1 MAENFWV
8 FHNGIFSRLVFILP
22 KQTKVLFSCSYY
34 FLRGVYHNCKKQT
47 SALKV
52 NVNFLCIVII
62 HSEIFSRANKNIYRE
77 SLRFTGKIAFSISLL
92 SVEVEQFPGVC
103 FEYENCISRKNQK
116 RNQLSVGTGYSVFLQ
131 ANWPSVKLLLWK
143 FQCKN
148 VIACGI
154 IMMAPYMWSFS
165 RVLWIYPWD

>member
-1 MAENFWV
+1 MAKNFWV

-62 HSEIFSRANKNIYRE
+62 HSEIFSRANKKYIYRE
-77 SLRFTGKIAFSISLL
+77 STIYRKNCFLYFPAVGRSGAISWSMFWVWKLYKQKKSKEKSTVCRYRLLSIS
-92 SVEVEQFPGVC
+92 S
-103 FEYENCISRKNQK
+103 S
-116 RNQLSVGTGYSVFLQ
+116 
-131 ANWPSVKLLLWK
+131 
-143 FQCKN
+143 
-148 VIACGI
+148 
-154 IMMAPYMWSFS
+154 
-165 RVLWIYPWD
+165 

>member
-1 MAENFWV
+1 MAENFLV

-22 KQTKVLFSCSYY
+22 KQTKALYSCSYY

-47 SALKV
+47 SVLKV

-62 HSEIFSRANKNIYRE
+62 HSDIFSRANKNIYIYIQ

-103 FEYENCISRKNQK
+103 FEYENCIGRQNQK
-116 RNQLSVGTGYSVFLQ
+116 RNQLSADTGYSVFLQ
-131 ANWPSVKLLLWK
+131 AN
-143 FQCKN
+143 
-148 VIACGI
+148 
-154 IMMAPYMWSFS
+154 
-165 RVLWIYPWD
+165 

>member
-62 HSEIFSRANKNIYRE
+62 HSEIFSRANKKYIYRVYNLQE
-77 SLRFTGKIAFSISLL
+77 KLL
-92 SVEVEQFPGVC
+92 SLFPC
-103 FEYENCISRKNQK
+103 CR
-116 RNQLSVGTGYSVFLQ
+116 
-131 ANWPSVKLLLWK
+131 
-143 FQCKN
+143 
-148 VIACGI
+148 
-154 IMMAPYMWSFS
+154 
-165 RVLWIYPWD
+165 